1 LINLADHKDGARVLR
16 KAVLDD
22 VTPAKPGTVIE
33 YWRGHT
39 DTDPKGR
46 RKDVFD
52 EARRLSDMGRVI
64 LFQYCYGD
72 FDYGY
77 RAGVV

>member
-1 LINLADHKDGARVLR
+1 MINLADHKDGARVLR

-33 YWRGHT
+33 YWRGPM
-39 DTDPKGR
+39 DMEPKGR
-46 RKDVFD
+46 RAEVFA
-52 EARRLSDMGRVI
+52 EAWRLSELKRVI
-64 LFQYCYGD
+64 LFQYRYGD
-72 FDYGY
+72 GDYGY